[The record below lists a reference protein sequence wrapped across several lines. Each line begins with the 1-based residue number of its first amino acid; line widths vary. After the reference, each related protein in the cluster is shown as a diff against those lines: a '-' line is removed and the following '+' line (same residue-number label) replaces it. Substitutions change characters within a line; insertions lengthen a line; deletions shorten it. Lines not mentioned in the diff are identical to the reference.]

1 MYDACLLY
9 GFAAPVRVA
18 LAPVDTLADRITA
31 TIEAHAAEHGAPDA
45 VLAVTPAGVLAKWP
59 LDPAG
64 YARAG
69 SRHGGGV
76 VVVEWRRAA

>member
-1 MYDACLLY
+1 MDDACLLY

-45 VLAVTPAGVLAKWP
+45 VLAVTPAGVLAAWP
-59 LDPAG
+59 LDPPG

-69 SRHGGGV
+69 SRHGV
-76 VVVEWRRAA
+76 DVRIVWRRAA